1 MECRE
6 FEQHSEHWAEGE
18 RTPEAAAHLE
28 ACGHCR
34 SLVEDLEAIRA
45 AAPLLADDAVP
56 PAHLWPALRGRLEAE
71 GLIHEPRRG
80 SRLAALFARPWA
92 VALAT
97 ACVAALVA
105 GGMIGQRSWQAHQQR
120 QQLQRLQA
128 AWQAHNSKGF
138 HEIRAQLDQAEQ
150 HAISSMNERNPDVRE
165 SLKQNLAIVDNSIA
179 VCEKTLD
186 EEPQNETTRD
196 YLYQAYQQKAELVT
210 MIAERGAATQ

>member
-1 MECRE
+1 MDCRE
-6 FEQHSEHWAEGE
+6 FEQHSEQWAEGE
-18 RTPEAAAHLE
+18 RTPEATAHVE
-28 ACGHCR
+28 ACARCR
-34 SLVEDLEAIRA
+34 SVVDDLEAIRA
-45 AAPLLADDAVP
+45 AAPFLADDAVP
-56 PAHLWPALRGRLEAE
+56 PAHLWPALRGQLEAE

-80 SRLAALFARPWA
+80 SRLAGLFARPWA

-97 ACVAALVA
+97 ACLAALVV
-105 GGMIGQRSWQAHQQR
+105 GGIVGQRSWQKYQQQ
-120 QQLQRLQA
+120 QQLGRLQA
-128 AWQAHNSKGF
+128 AWHAHNTKALRQL
-138 HEIRAQLDQAEQ
+138 RAQLDVAER
-150 HAISSMNERNPDVRE
+150 HAVSSMDERDPDVRQ